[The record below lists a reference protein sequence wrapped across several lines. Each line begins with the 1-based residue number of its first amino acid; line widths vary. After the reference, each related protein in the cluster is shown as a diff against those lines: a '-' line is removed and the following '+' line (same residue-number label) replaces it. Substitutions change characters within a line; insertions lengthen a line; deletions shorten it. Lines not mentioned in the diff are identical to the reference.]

1 MTIPVWQVSFDVRQV
16 VKANLI
22 CFSKDNKGFLELL
35 YGLVKGTVYS
45 SMFFIE
51 IVLEVYEPGSQLLQF
66 PVVPLKTI
74 VSNL

>member
-1 MTIPVWQVSFDVRQV
+1 M
-16 VKANLI
+16 KANLI

-35 YGLVKGTVYS
+35 HSLVKGTVYS

-51 IVLEVYEPGSQLLQF
+51 LVLEVYEPDPQLLQF

-74 VSNL
+74 VSNV